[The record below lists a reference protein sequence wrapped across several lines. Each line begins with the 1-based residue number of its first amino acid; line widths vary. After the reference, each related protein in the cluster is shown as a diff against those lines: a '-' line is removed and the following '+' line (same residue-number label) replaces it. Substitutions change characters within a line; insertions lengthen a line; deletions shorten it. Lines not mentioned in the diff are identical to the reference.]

1 MAVRC
6 HDLLCLQAAYA
17 WYAACKPSHSRCGNV
32 NASAERA
39 ESVGMHGLGTHQHD
53 KMTIRLAVMEQ
64 DLNRERVTP
73 VSENEIMGACCL
85 SSVFST
91 YCVLKANH
99 VAILA

>member
-1 MAVRC
+1 MLFCVYRPLV
-6 HDLLCLQAAYA
+6 HGMRPVNHQ
-17 WYAACKPSHSRCGNV
+17 HSRCGNV
-32 NASAERA
+32 NASAELA
-39 ESVGMHGLGTHQHD
+39 ESVGMHGLGTQQHD
-53 KMTIRLAVMEQ
+53 KMTIGLAVTAQ

-73 VSENEIMGACCL
+73 VSENEIMGACRL